1 MHLFHSIYELHNIW
15 YIHLYLYISK
25 SWSVAFIVVM
35 FQLSHISVH
44 VIIIL
49 LFNFPIIFFLT
60 FTHFLKNI
68 YTFFNIYIS
77 LTFSSPH
84 YPLPYFFI
92 SPLPSTIISPF
103 IFLFIF
109 LFFFCSF
116 LFTTFYYKF
125 ITLPFFTHFSLTK
138 KGFSLSRSL
147 NFLVDF
153 FIFLASL
160 L

>member
-1 MHLFHSIYELHNIW
+1 ML
-15 YIHLYLYISK
+15 
-25 SWSVAFIVVM
+25 
-35 FQLSHISVH
+35 QLSHISVY

-49 LFNFPIIFFLT
+49 LFNFPIIFFNIYSFFKKYL
-60 FTHFLKNI
+60 HFLQH
-68 YTFFNIYIS
+68 FYI
-77 LTFSSPH
+77 
-84 YPLPYFFI
+84 PYFFI

-125 ITLPFFTHFSLTK
+125 ITLFHSLHTFPSQTKK

-147 NFLVDF
+147 NFVVDF
-153 FIFLASL
+153 FYFSFIFALG
-160 L
+160 